1 MAENLNI
8 DIRAFD
14 RTKNAFNSVA
24 RGLGVIKNKIGSV
37 QGALAALGGGAALVG
52 MAKSIDDIAKQSSR
66 LNITVGELQ
75 SLQFAASQTG
85 TGAEELKKGF
95 ERFNKAM
102 SEASTGMGTGMRAFD
117 ALGVKVTNADG
128 TLRSADDV
136 LNEVADGLSNTTA
149 PADRLRIAMDL
160 FGRSGAGMVNMLQG
174 GSAQLKATRAEFEKL
189 TLTLTDEQASATEEA
204 NDQFDRLGRT
214 FLSIGHQITATL
226 MPMLANLATFFS
238 QVMLRSIAYSIDAF
252 RNFVNVFID
261 GYNFL
266 AEKLPFLEK
275 IQNATFGTGMAN
287 NLRTIADNY
296 NQVGQA
302 VGGTGD
308 AIENTTEGFKRQ
320 ESALQKAI
328 QSFKDYADAAKEVE
342 ANMAKAAM
350 NGVKRL
356 EDSLLDVIS
365 GAKSAKEA
373 FKDMARSIISDLIR
387 IMIQRSITGPLAN
400 ALGGFFSPT
409 GAKAIGGPVQRGA
422 PYLVGERGP
431 EMFLPAASGAIVPTK
446 DLAAAGAGVTINQ
459 TINVSTGVQQTV
471 RAEISSMLPQIAE
484 MSKSAVMDAR
494 RRGGSFAGA
503 FGA

>member
-8 DIRAFD
+8 IIKAFD
-14 RTKNAFNSVA
+14 KTKGAFNTVS
-24 RGLGVIKNKIGSV
+24 RGLGVVKSKVVSV
-37 QGALAALGGGAALVG
+37 QGAVAALGTGLAL
-52 MAKSIDDIAKQSSR
+52 KEFSSQIDDLAKQSAR
-66 LNITVGELQ
+66 LGVTVGQLQ

-95 ERFNKAM
+95 ERFNKSI
-102 SEASTGMGTGMRAFD
+102 SEASTGVGTGMRAFE
-117 ALGVKVTNADG
+117 ALGVEVTNADG
-128 TLRSADDV
+128 SLRSTDEV
-136 LNEVADGLSNTTA
+136 LNDVADGLAQTKN
-149 PADRLRIAMDL
+149 PADKLRIAMDL
-160 FGRSGAGMVNMLQG
+160 FGRSGAGMVNMLQN
-174 GSAQLKATRAEFEKL
+174 GSAELEAIRGEFSKL
-189 TLTLTDEQASATEEA
+189 TLELTGPQAAAVEEA
-204 NDQFDRLGRT
+204 NDMFDRLGRT
-214 FLSIGHQITATL
+214 FVSIGHQITSFL
-226 MPMLANLATFFS
+226 LPILANLAKFLTQTLLRGLAKVIDLFS
-238 QVMLRSIAYSIDAF
+238 YFTDTDLPKRLR
-252 RNFVNVFID
+252 
-261 GYNFL
+261 
-266 AEKLPFLEK
+266 E
-275 IQNATFGTGMAN
+275 
-287 NLRTIADNY
+287 IADSY
-296 NQVGQA
+296 DEIGEV
-302 VGGTGD
+302 V
-308 AIENTTEGFKRQ
+308 ENLNEPVTVVAEGFERQ
-320 ESALQKAI
+320 ETALQKAI
-328 QSFKDYADAAKEVE
+328 KSMKDYAEAAQEVE

-373 FKDMARSIISDLIR
+373 FKDMARSILNDLMR

-409 GAKAIGGPVQRGA
+409 GAKAIGGPVQRGT